1 MWLIDYRATAWSTL
15 KSAFSL
21 AWVPKIWKLPGGI
34 FAVLLAEKK
43 QEINFL
49 VKTKEEVENS
59 LNKEKH
65 EVNQMA
71 NRMYEVWKNINE
83 VRKDKAYISSSVE
96 LKVHNHTDSYGE
108 TD

>member
-1 MWLIDYRATAWSTL
+1 MERLKFIIDEIINKGKEQQSTR
-15 KSAFSL
+15 
-21 AWVPKIWKLPGGI
+21 I
-34 FAVLLAEKK
+34 E